1 MCNII
6 ISIFNGTKVL
16 DYRMWNHFII
26 QSSYFTELLMID
38 FSHNYVIHDN
48 LESTYST
55 NELIVG
61 NDLYDSISSSNSKS
75 NSVSKSTTI
84 FINVIEFTPIL
95 DKSSSNTIGSIISFS
110 ILSFIIVKTI
120 CDIGKSNII
129 TSNSINII

>member
-1 MCNII
+1 
-6 ISIFNGTKVL
+6 
-16 DYRMWNHFII
+16 
-26 QSSYFTELLMID
+26 MID
-38 FSHNYVIHDN
+38 FSHNYVIRDN
-48 LESTYST
+48 LESIYST
-55 NELIVG
+55 NELVVG